1 MIFSQLNVLLLLCE
15 AASDISVMR
24 LGNVQPSPQEKAFLL
39 LWGVFLLSFAN
50 LAADTE
56 NAGPA
61 QQREPKLHPGF
72 KLFGVFF

>member
-1 MIFSQLNVLLLLCE
+1 MYSLFPKK
-15 AASDISVMR
+15 R
-24 LGNVQPSPQEKAFLL
+24 LSSCF
-39 LWGVFLLSFAN
+39 GVFLLSFAN

-72 KLFGVFF
+72 KLFGVFFLRILLFSVLGLHPCAVLTGIAGSLA